1 MHEKTAFRAAWQS
14 GLKGRA
20 GSDRRRKSN
29 ASAPAIERGFIMIKL
44 TRFDG
49 SEVAV
54 NAELVKF
61 VEAAPDTIVTLTSD
75 QKILVL
81 ETVDEVI
88 DRVISYRKLAYC
100 SLPEVRDRRE
110 ETNEIEH

>member
-1 MHEKTAFRAAWQS
+1 
-14 GLKGRA
+14 
-20 GSDRRRKSN
+20 
-29 ASAPAIERGFIMIKL
+29 MIKL

-75 QKILVL
+75 QKLLVL

-88 DRVISYRKLAYC
+88 EKVIEYRKLAYGRM
-100 SLPEVRDRRE
+100 PIQIDRAKRE
-110 ETNEIEH
+110 NEIET

>member
-1 MHEKTAFRAAWQS
+1 M
-14 GLKGRA
+14 
-20 GSDRRRKSN
+20 D
-29 ASAPAIERGFIMIKL
+29 SAMIKL

-54 NAELVKF
+54 NAELIKF

-88 DRVISYRKLAYC
+88 EGVIAYKRRAYG
-100 SLPEVRDRRE
+100 SLPEIRDRRE
-110 ETNEIEH
+110 DSGRLRTDD

>member
-1 MHEKTAFRAAWQS
+1 
-14 GLKGRA
+14 
-20 GSDRRRKSN
+20 
-29 ASAPAIERGFIMIKL
+29 MIKL

-49 SEVAV
+49 SEIAV

-75 QKILVL
+75 QKLLVL

-88 DRVISYRKLAYC
+88 ERVIEYKRLAYGN
-100 SLPEVRDRRE
+100 LPEKRDRSEEHRE
-110 ETNEIEH
+110 VEP

>member
-1 MHEKTAFRAAWQS
+1 
-14 GLKGRA
+14 
-20 GSDRRRKSN
+20 
-29 ASAPAIERGFIMIKL
+29 MIKL

-49 SEVAV
+49 SEFAV
-54 NAELVKF
+54 NAELIKF

-88 DRVISYRKLAYC
+88 GKVLEYKKNVSG
-100 SLPEVRDRRE
+100 SLPEKIDRRE
-110 ETNEIEH
+110 QKEGM

>member
-1 MHEKTAFRAAWQS
+1 
-14 GLKGRA
+14 
-20 GSDRRRKSN
+20 
-29 ASAPAIERGFIMIKL
+29 MIKL

-54 NAELVKF
+54 NAELIKF

-88 DRVISYRKLAYC
+88 ERVIGYKRLAYG

-110 ETNEIEH
+110 EKSAAATSRSRPTPIHSVRAA

>member
-1 MHEKTAFRAAWQS
+1 
-14 GLKGRA
+14 
-20 GSDRRRKSN
+20 
-29 ASAPAIERGFIMIKL
+29 MIKL

-75 QKILVL
+75 QKLLVL

-88 DRVISYRKLAYC
+88 EKVIEYRRLAYGGM
-100 SLPEVRDRRE
+100 PGKIDRTERE
-110 ETNEIEH
+110 KEIGT

>member
-1 MHEKTAFRAAWQS
+1 MNGTLE
-14 GLKGRA
+14 
-20 GSDRRRKSN
+20 
-29 ASAPAIERGFIMIKL
+29 MIKL

-54 NAELVKF
+54 NAELIKF

-75 QKILVL
+75 QKLLVL

-88 DRVISYRKLAYC
+88 EKVIEYKGLAYGR
-100 SLPEVRDRRE
+100 LPEKIDRGE
-110 ETNEIEH
+110 KTKEIES

>member
-1 MHEKTAFRAAWQS
+1 
-14 GLKGRA
+14 
-20 GSDRRRKSN
+20 
-29 ASAPAIERGFIMIKL
+29 MIKL

-88 DRVISYRKLAYC
+88 EKVIEYKRLAYGA
-100 SLPEVRDRRE
+100 LPQVRDRKE
-110 ETNEIEH
+110 ETNEVER

>member
-1 MHEKTAFRAAWQS
+1 
-14 GLKGRA
+14 
-20 GSDRRRKSN
+20 
-29 ASAPAIERGFIMIKL
+29 MIKL

-88 DRVISYRKLAYC
+88 DRVIRYRRSAYC
-100 SLPEVRDRRE
+100 SLPEVHDRRGE
-110 ETNEIEH
+110 INEVEH

>member
-1 MHEKTAFRAAWQS
+1 
-14 GLKGRA
+14 
-20 GSDRRRKSN
+20 
-29 ASAPAIERGFIMIKL
+29 MIKL

-75 QKILVL
+75 QKLLVL

-88 DRVISYRKLAYC
+88 EKVVEYRRLAYG
-100 SLPEVRDRRE
+100 SMPRKRNRSEKENEV
-110 ETNEIEH
+110 ET